1 MDIQTIF
8 ERNEVCT
15 CSIDDLNRALDEI
28 EDDELHDYYAAA
40 VAKRCNEWSNQN
52 SLN

>member
-28 EDDELHDYYAAA
+28 VDDELHDYYAAA
-40 VAKRCNEWSNQN
+40 VAKRHNDWHDRSP
-52 SLN
+52 LN